1 MTIVLIFLLVFVA
14 GYITQRARTC
24 AVSAAFEIVKRQRAH
39 RLAGFLLA
47 AACSFFTLSLLSL
60 FGPGLFSG
68 FARQWPSALTVI
80 GGIIFAVGAWTNG
93 RCSLGTIARLGSG
106 DLSRI
111 GTLVGMF
118 AGIALSLSLFPPKMM
133 NHEAMTLF
141 ANLSPGALIGI
152 AAVNL
157 AIFAY
162 IVLKSVPADF
172 NTAQWPIWQSMTI
185 VGIINGL
192 LVWLAHDWSY
202 TSLFSHIAKH
212 DVRWISV
219 GSASFVVLI
228 GGAVT
233 GAMVSNQ
240 WHLRAG
246 APREWL
252 LAAGGGVLMGVGIV
266 LIPGGNDKMLLI
278 GLPLVLPHLI
288 IAYLVM
294 YATLIGIATIAPDR

>member
-1 MTIVLIFLLVFVA
+1 MIIAVIFLLVFVA

-24 AVSAAFEIVKRQRAH
+24 AVSAAFEIVKRKRAH
-39 RLAGFLLA
+39 RLVGFMLA
-47 AACSFFTLSLLSL
+47 AACSLFTLSLLSL
-60 FGPGLFSG
+60 FEPSLFSG
-68 FARQWPSALTVI
+68 FARQWPSALTVV

-111 GTLVGMF
+111 GTLIGIF
-118 AGIALSLSLFPPKMM
+118 AGVVISLSLFPPKMM
-133 NHEAMTLF
+133 THEAMTLF
-141 ANLSPGALIGI
+141 AELSPRALIGI

-157 AIFAY
+157 AIFAQ
-162 IVLKSVPADF
+162 IVRKSVPADF
-172 NTAQWPIWQSMTI
+172 NTAQWPIWQSMTL

-202 TSLFSHIAKH
+202 TSLFAHIAKH
-212 DVRWISV
+212 DVALMSV

-246 APREWL
+246 TLREWL
-252 LAAGGGVLMGVGIV
+252 SAAGGGVLMGVGIV

-288 IAYLVM
+288 LAYLVM
-294 YATLIGIATIAPDR
+294 YATLIGIATVAPNR